1 MVMWL
6 VRLGCSTEKTV
17 ANKRTDNKQTLLLRT
32 WRERGMGF
40 SADGDISPSSA
51 KAKCTEPG
59 GGFVSGESR
68 KEESR
73 TVDPPPPRRYS
84 LRDT

>member
-1 MVMWL
+1 L
-6 VRLGCSTEKTV
+6 VAQRRKPSQT
-17 ANKRTDNKQTLLLRT
+17 NKQTDNKQTLLCT

-40 SADGDISPSSA
+40 SADGDSSPSSA
-51 KAKCTEPG
+51 KAKCTEEPG